1 MCLSH
6 SVFFC
11 AHKPVY
17 MLSHRLFGYDTVS
30 KSVAKI
36 KKIYTKNWKA
46 FLCLSMSL

>member
-6 SVFFC
+6 SVFFLLTS
-11 AHKPVY
+11 P
-17 MLSHRLFGYDTVS
+17 LTRSHRLFGYDAVS